1 MEAKMLIAALC
12 MVALLS
18 TNDVLAQGK
27 GKRNKKVKCNEY
39 GYRKSCYGYEQ
50 YCPDECAYG
59 CVMDCKSCKAV
70 CPCNKPGGV
79 CQDPRFIGGDGIM
92 FYFHGKKDQ
101 NFCLVSDSELH
112 INAHFTG
119 KRGEGM
125 GRDFTWVQ
133 SIGVLFCGN
142 HQLFL
147 GANKVSSWD
156 DSIDQLAIALDG
168 KSIQLPNREG
178 AAATLPLSSSKLKIV
193 RSDTANAVT
202 VEVENKFMITARVV
216 PITPEES
223 RIHNYGITTESDHC
237 FAHLELSF
245 KFYSLSPRV
254 TGVLGQTYGAEYRS
268 PINLGAAMPVVGG
281 EADYVTT
288 NLFATDCK
296 VARFGSPNNDI
307 NTNDFSI
314 LDLNCA
320 GRPGDR
326 GMVCRR

>member
-1 MEAKMLIAALC
+1 MASKMFIAALC

-18 TNDVLAQGK
+18 ANDVFAK
-27 GKRNKKVKCNEY
+27 NPKKVKCPPKLY
-39 GYRKSCYGYEQ
+39 KYSCPGQ
-50 YCPDECAYG
+50 HLCPNHCAYS
-59 CVMDCKSCKAV
+59 CVMDCKTCSPV
-70 CPCNKPGGV
+70 CRV

-101 NFCLVSDSELH
+101 NFCLVSDADLH
-112 INAHFTG
+112 INAHFIG

-133 SIGVLFCGN
+133 SIGVLFGGN

-168 KSIQLPNREG
+168 KTIQLPNQEG
-178 AAATLPLSSSKLKIV
+178 ATLSLSPFNLTIV
-193 RSDTANAVT
+193 RSDTTNAVT
-202 VEVENKFMITARVV
+202 VEVEKKFMITARVV

-223 RIHNYGITTESDHC
+223 RIHNYGITSESGDC

-245 KFYSLSPRV
+245 KFYSLSPDV
-254 TGVLGQTYGAEYRS
+254 TGVLGQTYGTEYRS
-268 PINLGAAMPVVGG
+268 PIKLGVAMPVVGG
-281 EADYVTT
+281 EANYVTS

-296 VARFGSPNNDI
+296 VARFGSGNININN
-307 NTNDFSI
+307 NDFSV
-314 LDLNCA
+314 LGLNCA
-320 GRPGDR
+320 GRPGGR

>member
-1 MEAKMLIAALC
+1 MEFLP
-12 MVALLS
+12 
-18 TNDVLAQGK
+18 TE
-27 GKRNKKVKCNEY
+27 RVKCNDY

-79 CQDPRFIGGDGIM
+79 CQNPRFIGGDGIM
-92 FYFHGKKDQ
+92 FYFHGKQDQ

-112 INAHFTG
+112 INAHFIG

-133 SIGVLFCGN
+133 SIGVPVGGN

-147 GANKVSSWD
+147 GANKVSSSD
-156 DSIDQLAIALDG
+156 DSLDQLAIALDR
-168 KSIQLPNREG
+168 KFIQLSNQEG
-178 AAATLPLSSSKLKIV
+178 ATATLPLSSSNLKIF
-193 RSDTANAVT
+193 RSDKTNAVT

-216 PITPEES
+216 PITPGES
-223 RIHNYGITTESDHC
+223 GIHNNGITSESEHC
-237 FAHLELSF
+237 FAHLEIRF

-268 PINLGAAMPVVGG
+268 PIILGAAMPVVGG

-288 NLFATDCK
+288 NLFASDCK
-296 VARFGSPNNDI
+296 VARFGSPNNDNHI
-307 NTNDFSI
+307 NTNNFSVGDF
-314 LDLNCA
+314 NCA
-320 GRPGDR
+320 GRPGGR

>member
-1 MEAKMLIAALC
+1 MAAKMVIAALI

-18 TNDVLAQGK
+18 ANDVLAKEQ
-27 GKRNKKVKCNEY
+27 KKVKCHDKLY
-39 GYRKSCYGYEQ
+39 KKTCRGEQ
-50 YCPDECAYG
+50 FCPNECAYT
-59 CVMDCKSCKAV
+59 CVMDCKTCKPV
-70 CPCNKPGGV
+70 CYCNKPGGV

-101 NFCLVSDSELH
+101 NFCLVSDSDLH
-112 INAHFTG
+112 INAYFIG
-119 KRGEGM
+119 KRGEAM

-133 SIGVLFCGN
+133 SIGVLFNGN

-168 KSIQLPNREG
+168 KSIQLPNQEG
-178 AAATLPLSSSKLKIV
+178 AAATLPLISSSNLRIV
-193 RSDTANAVT
+193 RSDKTNAVT

-216 PITPEES
+216 AITPEES
-223 RIHNYGITTESDHC
+223 RIHNYGITSESEDC

-281 EADYVTT
+281 
-288 NLFATDCK
+288 
-296 VARFGSPNNDI
+296 
-307 NTNDFSI
+307 
-314 LDLNCA
+314 
-320 GRPGDR
+320 RPGGR

>member
-1 MEAKMLIAALC
+1 MASKMLIAALC

-18 TNDVLAQGK
+18 ANDVFAM
-27 GKRNKKVKCNEY
+27 NVKCHGKPY
-39 GYRKSCYGYEQ
+39 KYT
-50 YCPDECAYG
+50 CPGKHACPSQCART
-59 CVMDCKSCKAV
+59 CVMDCKACKPV
-70 CPCNKPGGV
+70 CTCNKPGGV

-112 INAHFTG
+112 INAHFIG

-133 SIGVLFCGN
+133 SIGVLFGGN

-147 GANKVSSWD
+147 GAKKNFYK
-156 DSIDQLAIALDG
+156 LAIALDG
-168 KSIQLPNREG
+168 KTIQLPNQEG
-178 AAATLPLSSSKLKIV
+178 ATLSLSSSNLTIV
-193 RSDTANAVT
+193 RSDTTNAVT

-223 RIHNYGITTESDHC
+223 RIHNYGITSESGDC

-245 KFYSLSPRV
+245 KFYSLSPDV
-254 TGVLGQTYGAEYRS
+254 TGVLGQTYAAEYRS
-268 PINLGAAMPVVGG
+268 PIKLGVAMPVVGG
-281 EADYVTT
+281 EANYVTS
-288 NLFATDCK
+288 NVFATDCK
-296 VARFGSPNNDI
+296 VARFGSRNININD
-307 NTNDFSI
+307 NDFSV
-314 LDLNCA
+314 LGLNCA
-320 GRPGDR
+320 GRPGGR